1 VPTILNTRTATEI
14 IENGQEITVDA
25 VNGNI
30 YEGKVEELLTY
41 AQEKKESFKETHLY
55 KKLDRVIKWISPL
68 NLIDPDKEYFNP
80 GGCKTFHDI
89 TRFAHETAMA
99 EIFQTGK
106 GFEIDGLEDFM
117 SAIAFAESGE
127 TKDIELQSTI
137 LKVDIPVEA
146 RLIDIDGGLKKK
158 KKKATP
164 EDITSVP
171 FSAFLKGLTGMRWPG
186 PTPGGPQIG
195 VGSAAQISSLSR
207 EQLRKT
213 QEKSYA
219 IISRNHMNFSIRLG
233 YHFSMVEAYAGK
245 NINDNYV
252 KFFFKGGGAAHERKM
267 RRVRLIKE
275 ILEAMN
281 FHVNVIDDCV
291 DAILT
296 KYGQSDIQRLLK
308 IMGKFTVY
316 TKQLDMA
323 MFNDDVTDMF
333 IEDFIRD
340 HVRV

>member
-1 VPTILNTRTATEI
+1 
-14 IENGQEITVDA
+14 
-25 VNGNI
+25 
-30 YEGKVEELLTY
+30 
-41 AQEKKESFKETHLY
+41 
-55 KKLDRVIKWISPL
+55 
-68 NLIDPDKEYFNP
+68 
-80 GGCKTFHDI
+80 
-89 TRFAHETAMA
+89 
-99 EIFQTGK
+99 
-106 GFEIDGLEDFM
+106 
-117 SAIAFAESGE
+117 
-127 TKDIELQSTI
+127 
-137 LKVDIPVEA
+137 
-146 RLIDIDGGLKKK
+146 
-158 KKKATP
+158 
-164 EDITSVP
+164 
-171 FSAFLKGLTGMRWPG
+171 
-186 PTPGGPQIG
+186 
-195 VGSAAQISSLSR
+195 
-207 EQLRKT
+207 
-213 QEKSYA
+213 
-219 IISRNHMNFSIRLG
+219 
-233 YHFSMVEAYAGK
+233 MVEAYAGK

-333 IEDFIRD
+333 IEDFIRNDDVTDMFIEDFIRD